1 MVNGTTPAPVTT
13 QPATTTVAPAEEVPE
28 PPEVEQHSSMTIFFI
43 LLVVGMICN
52 VIKNSLSYIC
62 DLICT

>member
-1 MVNGTTPAPVTT
+1 MVNKSTTPAPVTT
-13 QPATTTVAPAEEVPE
+13 QLATTTVAPTEEVPE

-52 VIKNSLSYIC
+52 VFKTALNYL
-62 DLICT
+62 

>member
-13 QPATTTVAPAEEVPE
+13 QLATTTVAPAEEVPE

-43 LLVVGMICN
+43 LLVLVLIWDK
-52 VIKNSLSYIC
+52 VHVEYLSLSTF
-62 DLICT
+62 L